1 MATDELVTYL
11 NDHLAGSTAAL
22 QLLDH
27 LVEESDA
34 GDSRK
39 FFSTL
44 RAEIAEDRGILE
56 DLVRRTG
63 DQPSTLRAVGGWLAE
78 WFGRLKLKLDDPSGD
93 SLAELEAL
101 EVLMLGIH
109 GKQALWD
116 ALVVV
121 APAVPQWADVNFARL
136 AQRAGDQAARVEA
149 RRLDAVRQLVVAHT

>member
-1 MATDELVTYL
+1 MATDALVTYL

-34 GDSRK
+34 GENRK
-39 FFSTL
+39 FFTTL
-44 RAEIAEDRGILE
+44 RAEIAEDRGVLE
-56 DLVRRTG
+56 DLVRRIG
-63 DQPSTLRAVGGWLAE
+63 DHPSAFRTVGGWLAE

-93 SLAELEAL
+93 SVAELEAL
-101 EVLMLGIH
+101 EVLLLGIH

-121 APAVPQWADVNFARL
+121 AAAVPSWADVNFARL
-136 AQRAGDQAARVEA
+136 AQRAADQTARVEA
-149 RRLDAVRQLVVAHT
+149 RRLDAVRRLVVAET